1 MKQYLIPSSLIVFLF
16 FAAFLRAQTLAPPL
30 YDDARIAK
38 IFIHIPPDSFQFML
52 KNLVHTRYMRA
63 DMVYEKDTVRDIG
76 LRLRGNTSL
85 KHKKKSFKIS
95 FNEFVPE
102 RTYQGVSKLNLRG
115 SANDP
120 TMVREKLFYEIWEKA
135 EMPKRQAAFAELY
148 INKEYMGLYTN
159 IEEIDKA
166 WLERS
171 YGNGD
176 GNLYKCTW
184 PADLAYLGDD
194 QQNYKKIMNNP
205 LERTYDLVTNQKE
218 DDYERF
224 VLLLK
229 TLNEPL
235 NEAFPDKISAVLN
248 VHSALKS
255 YAIDVATGNWDDY
268 FYNKNNFYLYD
279 NPTTGKFDFF
289 TFDTDNSLGI
299 DWVNRDWAK
308 RDLTTWHRASEA
320 RPLITQLL
328 AVPAFKELY
337 LRYLDEITEE
347 ITYPEVIFPRINELR
362 DQVTA
367 AATADTYRSLDYG
380 YDLSDFY
387 NGFEKTVDV
396 HTPYG
401 IKPFL
406 VARYV
411 STRNQL
417 AAQFRLTSTDNFQR
431 QTTIST
437 YPNPFRD
444 QISLQWNDQDLN
456 GEPVRFTIYDAQG
469 RAHLSWETL
478 NGQQQNAPIYAAS
491 LPTGTYFLKWQ
502 SADRSG
508 QTMLH
513 KQ

>member
-1 MKQYLIPSSLIVFLF
+1 
-16 FAAFLRAQTLAPPL
+16 
-30 YDDARIAK
+30 
-38 IFIHIPPDSFQFML
+38 ML

-102 RTYQGVSKLNLRG
+102 RTYQGVKKLNLRG

-135 EMPKRQAAFAELY
+135 EMPQRGAAFAQLY

-159 IEEIDKA
+159 MEEIDKG
-166 WLERS
+166 WLERT
-171 YGNGD
+171 YGNNE

-194 QQNYKKIMNNP
+194 QEAYKKIMNNP
-205 LERTYDLVTNQKE
+205 LERAYDLVTNEQE
-218 DDYERF
+218 DNYKRF

-229 TLNEPL
+229 TLNQPVD
-235 NEAFPDKISAVLN
+235 EAFADKINAILN
-248 VHSALKS
+248 VQSVLKS

-279 NPTTGKFDFF
+279 NPVTGKFDFF

-299 DWVNRDWAK
+299 DWVNRDWTK
-308 RDLTTWHRASEA
+308 RDLIAWHRTGEP
-320 RPLITQLL
+320 RPLVTQLL
-328 AVPAFKELY
+328 EVPAFKEQY
-337 LRYLDEITEE
+337 LRYLDEITER
-347 ITYPEVIFPRINELR
+347 ITHPDVIFPRINELR
-362 DQVTA
+362 HQLTA
-367 AATADTYRSLDYG
+367 AATTDTYRSLDYG

-387 NGFEKTVDV
+387 NGFEKTVDT

-411 STRNQL
+411 NTRNQL
-417 AAQFRLTSTDNFQR
+417 ATHLSLTSAGNHLQAQATVRVF
-431 QTTIST
+431 
-437 YPNPFRD
+437 PNPFCD
-444 QISLQWNDQDLN
+444 QVSVQWSEQQGNATSVHITLYDTQ
-456 GEPVRFTIYDAQG
+456 GCVRQ
-469 RAHLSWETL
+469 SWDIPD
-478 NGQQQNAPIYAAS
+478 GQLQNAPISTTA
-491 LPTGTYFLKWQ
+491 LPVGTYFLKWQ
-502 SADRSG
+502 SGPHSG
-508 QTMLH
+508 QTILH